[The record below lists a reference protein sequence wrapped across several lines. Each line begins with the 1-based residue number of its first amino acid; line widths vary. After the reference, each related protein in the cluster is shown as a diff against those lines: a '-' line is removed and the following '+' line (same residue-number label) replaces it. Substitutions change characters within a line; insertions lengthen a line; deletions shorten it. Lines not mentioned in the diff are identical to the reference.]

1 MAVVR
6 LNNISHETLI
16 WAVNR
21 AGYSEENAKHV
32 FPLLES
38 WLSDEK
44 KPTLAQLT
52 KFSSKFHVPIG
63 YLFLSQAPVERL
75 PFPMFRG
82 EAGIDHRFDLNVYDT
97 VMNILSRQEWLEDY
111 LKENEVEN
119 CKLVG
124 SINQRIPVS
133 EAVNILRTIL
143 GLDTRWAFSIASID
157 AAVSMMTERLEQAG
171 VFVAFN
177 GVVGNNTHRVLDV
190 NECRGFALVD
200 GMAPYVFV
208 NSGDAKSAQMFT
220 LVHET
225 AHLMLGVS
233 AGHAGEDI
241 FLHNVTERY
250 CDAVAAEFLVPQS
263 VLRNVW
269 NGNIKWMANKFKV
282 SELVVAR
289 RGHDLGFL
297 SDADYRAFWLE
308 YSHRPKAKKSSKGGD
323 FYLSS
328 LKRVGKTFAIHVR
341 NAVNN
346 RELSYTEAYRLTGLY
361 GDTFQHF
368 MTNNI

>member
-1 MAVVR
+1 M
-6 LNNISHETLI
+6 
-16 WAVNR
+16 
-21 AGYSEENAKHV
+21 

-308 YSHRPKAKKSSKGGD
+308 YSHRPKKSSKGGD

-328 LKRVGKTFAIHVR
+328 VKRVGRTFAIHVR

-361 GDTFQHF
+361 GNTFQHF
-368 MTNNI
+368 MNNNI